1 VTSKSVL
8 FFSPRPCFPAD
19 SGAKLREY
27 HLLRQLSREMH
38 VDLLA
43 FETTGPFQLPFAGQ
57 VRTVPRP
64 PRYTLGKLLKGLA
77 TGMPVSIWN
86 YYCPQMAAALGE
98 MLAARRYDAV
108 VLESI
113 HMAGYRNQMR
123 EQARGAL
130 LVYDWHN
137 IESELMERY
146 ASQTSSLPRK
156 LYAGYTARLLRR
168 LELEVLNED
177 TAHVVCSAR
186 EEAWLLRQ
194 TANQRVRV
202 ISNGVDTTIYE
213 QDAVLTTERNRIL
226 FVGSMDY
233 HPNVVAV
240 RYFASRVW
248 PALHAVRKD
257 LKFTIVGS
265 NPGPQVRELAAAPG
279 IEVTGTVPRVEP
291 YYNEA
296 AIVVVPLFEGGGTR
310 LKIVE
315 AMAAGVPVVSTR
327 MGAEGIDVHDGET
340 IVFRE
345 DGEDWVEAITGLLTD
360 AERWRRIGQAGRK
373 LARERYDWQS
383 IGTQFAVQL
392 NHWLTERQANHAD

>member
-1 VTSKSVL
+1 MTSKSVL

-27 HLLRQLSREMH
+27 HLLRQLSRDMQ

-43 FETTGPFQLPFAGQ
+43 FETTGPFDLPFGGQ

-64 PRYTLGKLLKGLA
+64 PRYTFGKLLKGVA
-77 TGMPVSIWN
+77 TGMPVSVWN
-86 YYCPQMAAALGE
+86 YYCPLMAATLDE
-98 MLAARRYDAV
+98 MLAARRYDAI

-113 HMAGYRNQMR
+113 HMAGYRKQLR

-146 ASQTSSLPRK
+146 AGQTPSLPRK
-156 LYAGYTARLLRR
+156 LYASYTAKLLRR

-186 EEAWLLRQ
+186 EEAWVAQQ
-194 TANQRVRV
+194 TANRKVRV
-202 ISNGVDTTIYE
+202 ISNGVDTTMYE
-213 QDAVLTTERNRIL
+213 QDAVLTAARNRIL

-248 PALHAVRKD
+248 PGLRAVRGD

-265 NPGPQVRELAAAPG
+265 NPGPQVRELATEQG

-296 AIVVVPLFEGGGTR
+296 AVVVVPLFEGGGTR

-327 MGAEGIDVHDGET
+327 MGAEGIEVRDGET

-345 DGEDWVEAITGLLTD
+345 DGEDWVGAITGLLAD
-360 AERWRRIGQAGRK
+360 VERWSRIGQAGRT

-383 IGTQFAVQL
+383 IGSQFAVQL
-392 NHWLTERQANHAD
+392 NQWLTERQANHAR